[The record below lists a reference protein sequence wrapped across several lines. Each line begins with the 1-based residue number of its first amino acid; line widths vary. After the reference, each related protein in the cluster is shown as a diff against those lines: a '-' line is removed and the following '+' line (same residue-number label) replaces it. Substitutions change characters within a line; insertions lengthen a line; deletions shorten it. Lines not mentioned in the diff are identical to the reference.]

1 MLPDANQ
8 RLIQQFLAYLKVEK
22 GLAALTLEAYRADI
36 EQFANFVRNRSKR
49 KLDAAT
55 RDDVKAFFER
65 LTSDSV
71 GARSRARKL
80 SALRHLYKWMLLD
93 RLIKHDPT
101 VNIEAPRQWKVLPK
115 SLSVT
120 EVDALTSSPKGD
132 PRVRNSPERALRDRA
147 MMETMYSGGL
157 RASEVAGLRML
168 DLKLDEGHLLVT
180 GKGNKERIV
189 PIGRA
194 AADALRSYLRDGR
207 GRLLG
212 VRMSPYVFV
221 GRTGTRLTRNRIWQ
235 LVNAA
240 SKMGKH
246 ASPHMLRHSCAT
258 HMVENGADLRTVQTL
273 LGHADVGTTQIYTHV
288 SLGHLKRV
296 HAKHPRAKVKHG

>member
-1 MLPDANQ
+1 MQVDANQ
-8 RLIQQFLAYLKVEK
+8 RVIQQFLAYLKVEK
-22 GLAALTLEAYRADI
+22 GLAALTLEAYRADVT
-36 EQFANFVRNRSKR
+36 QFASFLKEKSGR
-49 KLDAAT
+49 KLDSAS
-55 RDDVKAFFER
+55 REDVKAFFER
-65 LTSDSV
+65 LTADSV

-93 RLIKHDPT
+93 RIIKHDPT
-101 VNIEAPRQWKVLPK
+101 VNIEAPRQWKILPK
-115 SLSVT
+115 SLSIS
-120 EVDALTSSPKGD
+120 EVDSLTSAPKGN
-132 PRVRNSPERALRDRA
+132 PEHKNSPERAMRDRA

-157 RASEVAGLRML
+157 RVSEIAGLRML

-194 AADALRSYLRDGR
+194 AADSLRQYLREAR
-207 GRLLG
+207 PRLLG
-212 VRMSPYVFV
+212 ERTSSYVFV
-221 GRTGTRLTRNRIWQ
+221 GRAGKRLTRNRIWQ

-240 SKMGKH
+240 SATTKH

-296 HAKHPRAKVKHG
+296 HAKHPRSKVKHG

>member
-1 MLPDANQ
+1 VQVDANQ
-8 RLIQQFLAYLKVEK
+8 RVIQQFLAYLKVEK
-22 GLAALTLEAYRADI
+22 GLAALTLEAYRADLT
-36 EQFANFVRNRSKR
+36 QFASFLKEKSGR
-49 KLDAAT
+49 KIDSAS
-55 RDDVKAFFER
+55 REDVKAFFER
-65 LTSDSV
+65 LTADSV

-93 RLIKHDPT
+93 RIIKHDPT
-101 VNIEAPRQWKVLPK
+101 VNIEAPRQWKILPK
-115 SLSVT
+115 SLSIS
-120 EVDALTSSPKGD
+120 EVDSLTSAPKGN
-132 PRVRNSPERALRDRA
+132 PEHKNSPERAMRDRA

-157 RASEVAGLRML
+157 RVSEIAGLRML

-194 AADALRSYLRDGR
+194 AADSLRQYLREAR
-207 GRLLG
+207 PRLLG
-212 VRMSPYVFV
+212 DRTSSYVFV
-221 GRTGTRLTRNRIWQ
+221 GRAGKRLTRNRIWQ

-240 SKMGKH
+240 SAMTKH

-296 HAKHPRAKVKHG
+296 HAKHPRSKVKHG